1 MKIRTKYFLC
11 VTLALILIA
20 LPSCSMFWSSNL
32 TYSGG
37 QMLDDELM
45 SSMRAEIIGDNT
57 ETSKPSETI
66 KDVTIGTIKDEA
78 DETAKEETESS
89 RSDTEAESDTSK
101 DEDSTRQDNTETSNT
116 VYWTKGGGVYHLYE
130 DCSYIK
136 SSSEILS
143 GSAEEAI
150 EAGKSGVC
158 SRCQNRKDKE

>member
-1 MKIRTKYFLC
+1 M
-11 VTLALILIA
+11 ALILIS
-20 LPSCSMFWSSNL
+20 LPSCSMFWSSNP

-45 SSMRAEIIGDNT
+45 SSMRAEIIGENT

-66 KDVTIGTIKDEA
+66 KDETIGTIKDET
-78 DETAKEETESS
+78 DEISIEETESNK
-89 RSDTEAESDTSK
+89 SDAEGESGNSK
-101 DEDSTRQDNTETSNT
+101 DEDSTMQDHTETNNT

-130 DCSYIK
+130 DCGYIK

-143 GSAEEAI
+143 GTSEEAI
-150 EAGKSGVC
+150 EAGKSGIC